1 MPTYEYKCNKCG
13 KRFELFQKMSDKPI
27 ENCPDCNGN
36 VTKIISAGM
45 GVIFKG
51 TGFYQT
57 DYKNNNSKEMTK
69 NDSSK
74 KSTSSES
81 KENTNKEPAKETKKY
96 KEE

>member
-1 MPTYEYKCNKCG
+1 MPTYEYRCNKCY

-27 ENCPDCNGN
+27 ENCPECNGN

-57 DYKNNNSKEMTK
+57 DYKNNNSKDSAK
-69 NDSSK
+69 ADSSN
-74 KSTSSES
+74 KSTNSDS
-81 KENTNKEPAKETKKY
+81 KETTKKETSKETKKS
-96 KEE
+96 KED